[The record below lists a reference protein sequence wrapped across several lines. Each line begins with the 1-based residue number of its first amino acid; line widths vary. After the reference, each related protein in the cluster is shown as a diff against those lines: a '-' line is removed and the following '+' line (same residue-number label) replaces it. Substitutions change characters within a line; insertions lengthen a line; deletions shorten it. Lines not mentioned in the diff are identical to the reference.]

1 VTRSVEIP
9 DAAVEAAAKALHVH
23 DKLDPWDDD
32 GCNDSGGGAFTSC
45 KEWTLQG
52 ARAALVAAR
61 PYLMP
66 SREEIAEALHRE
78 KHSEACLFSN
88 PSNCD
93 QFRQAVQESA
103 VVLALLSTS
112 GESGEGPEFICLV
125 SPDGRRNTVPARGG
139 DDELLG
145 YNHCGYCGTKLDW

>member
-9 DAAVEAAAKALHVH
+9 DEAVEVAAKAIWNVPPVREGRASWEFWNENNPRGPE
-23 DKLDPWDDD
+23 KLR
-32 GCNDSGGGAFTSC
+32 A
-45 KEWTLQG
+45 Q